1 MATPDQ
7 EKFLAEL
14 QSDNADVRYAAWSRA
29 GEMDAPVVPPLG
41 KLLVAENPGI
51 RKAADEALK
60 KIVHSAGKEP
70 GSKKRAA
77 VVQGLLDLLSNDRP
91 KWVRTV
97 ALRHLSTIAGEEAA
111 PRVAKLLQD
120 PELDEEA
127 AFCLERIPGK
137 AATLALIDSLKSVKD
152 TFKPRILAALGHRRA
167 EEATEICAGAMGSP
181 NTEIALAG
189 MKALARIGKK
199 PASPLRP
206 PDYDSLSGWQKVEFA
221 DSALRYADAQ
231 VQRGNAAEALKLY
244 QLALSA
250 PEEHLQCA
258 ALIGIAKIGTAEA
271 AAAIFPRLSSGSST
285 VRITAEKA
293 WNTFTARQKT

>member
-1 MATPDQ
+1 MTAQDQ
-7 EKFLAEL
+7 AKFLAEL
-14 QSDNADVRYAAWSRA
+14 QNENADVRYAAWIRA
-29 GEMDAPVVPPLG
+29 GEMAPQVVLPLA
-41 KLLVAENPGI
+41 KLLVADNPGI

-60 KIVHSAGKEP
+60 KIVHSVGKEP
-70 GSKKRAA
+70 GGQKRAA
-77 VVQGLLDLLSNDRP
+77 VVQGLLDLLGKDQP

-97 ALRHLSTIAGEEAA
+97 ALRHLSVLAGDEAV
-111 PRVAKLLQD
+111 PTVAKLLQD

-127 AFCLERIPGK
+127 AFCLERTPGK
-137 AATLALIDSLKSVKD
+137 AATTALIASLASAKD
-152 TFKPRILAALGHRRA
+152 AFKPRILAALGHRRA
-167 EEATEICAGAMGSP
+167 EEATEVCTGAMASP

-189 MKALARIGKK
+189 MKALARIGRK
-199 PASPLRP
+199 PAGLLRP
-206 PDYDSLSGWQKVEFA
+206 PDYESLSAWQKVEFA

-231 VQRGNAAEALKLY
+231 VQRGNTAEALKLY
-244 QLALSA
+244 QLALST

-271 AAAIFPRLSSGSST
+271 AAAIFPKLSSGSST

>member
-1 MATPDQ
+1 MTAQDQ
-7 EKFLAEL
+7 AKFLAEL
-14 QSDNADVRYAAWSRA
+14 QNENAGVRYAAWIRA
-29 GEMDAPVVPPLG
+29 GEMDPQVVLPLA
-41 KLLVAENPGI
+41 KLLVADNPGI

-60 KIVHSAGKEP
+60 KIVHSVGKEP
-70 GSKKRAA
+70 GGKKRAA
-77 VVQGLLDLLSNDRP
+77 VVQSLLDLLGKDQP
-91 KWVRTV
+91 KWAPTV
-97 ALRHLSTIAGEEAA
+97 ALRHLSVLAGDEAV
-111 PRVAKLLQD
+111 PKVAKLLQD

-137 AATLALIDSLKSVKD
+137 AATTALIASLASAKD
-152 TFKPRILAALGHRRA
+152 AFKPRILAALGHRRA
-167 EEATEICAGAMGSP
+167 EEATEVCAGAMASP

-199 PASPLRP
+199 PAGPLRP
-206 PDYDSLSGWQKVEFA
+206 PDYESLSAWQKVEFA

-231 VQRGNAAEALKLY
+231 VQRGNTAEALKLY
-244 QLALSA
+244 QLALST

-271 AAAIFPRLSSGSST
+271 AAAIFPRLSSGSIT

-293 WNTFTARQKT
+293 WNSFTARQKT